1 MCVARVYSTYMYFFS
16 QIFFMPAHTISKPLI
31 PLVFFLSSS
40 FSQSIRAVRY
50 NVCTAYKLLCSDNH
64 SKQQINQL
72 TEPNQS
78 APPILNRRDRQLAL
92 CFGQL
97 FIFIVHFTTCYTLCL
112 LIRNWCFRWHTDL
125 SHLLLNIPYR
135 THCTLHTTYIHNF
148 KLQCIFGHKNNLHWV
163 NIQTKLLFNIHLLR
177 KIAHVYGAWYSS
189 TPSLYLSIYLCLSE
203 KWIVLVQFFYCCYY
217 KIRKLWVLSERWWLR
232 VCVCVHIFLFT
243 LSFTWRYLC
252 MQFRCVFVF
261 FFLVNFF
268 FAHFSLSSFEW
279 AAGSLVGER
288 ERERALH
295 RSVNFIT

>member
-1 MCVARVYSTYMYFFS
+1 
-16 QIFFMPAHTISKPLI
+16 MPAHTISKPLI

-163 NIQTKLLFNIHLLR
+163 NIQTKLLLIH
-177 KIAHVYGAWYSS
+177 IYGKKLNMDRAGLSPPFS
-189 TPSLYLSIYLCLSE
+189 ISL
-203 KWIVLVQFFYCCYY
+203 WIVVITKFGSCECCQCADDYMC
-217 KIRKLWVLSERWWLR
+217 VNLSLNLSLTVYVVR
-232 VCVCVHIFLFT
+232 FLFT
-243 LSFTWRYLC
+243 LPFTWRYLR
-252 MQFRCVFVF
+252 MKFHCVCF
-261 FFLVNFF
+261 FGQL
-268 FAHFSLSSFEW
+268 FSRTLFIIFIW
-279 AAGSLVGER
+279 MGRWFTVGWER
-288 ERERALH
+288 ERERGGGGESIASEREFYNL
-295 RSVNFIT
+295 VIILYAQ